1 MPPAAAG
8 NGADPASKKA
18 KTLHDEHSVVL
29 VLDYGSQYT
38 QLICRR
44 IRELNIFSMM
54 FPGDASLVR
63 VGLGNA
69 GAGGGDERTH
79 KHTLEH
85 TEHPPPA
92 YRTALCPVP
101 PSTTLCTAPYRT
113 APRTCCR
120 LVSLTELFQRRCTA
134 TLRFCSLPTPLV
146 AP

>member
-69 GAGGGDERTH
+69 GAGGGDERRAAAATGRRAR
-79 KHTLEH
+79 HTLRPPLTH
-85 TEHPPPA
+85 TNNPQQNH
-92 YRTALCPVP
+92 L
-101 PSTTLCTAPYRT
+101 
-113 APRTCCR
+113 
-120 LVSLTELFQRRCTA
+120 
-134 TLRFCSLPTPLV
+134 
-146 AP
+146 